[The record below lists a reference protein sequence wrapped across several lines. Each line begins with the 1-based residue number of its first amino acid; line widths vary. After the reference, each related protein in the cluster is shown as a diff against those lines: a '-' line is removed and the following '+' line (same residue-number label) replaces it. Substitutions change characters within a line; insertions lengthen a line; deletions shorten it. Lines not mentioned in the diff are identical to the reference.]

1 MAEIHATAIIDPRAE
16 LGAGVVAGPYVV
28 IRGPVVV
35 GAETV
40 IGAHAVL
47 EGRTTLGEG
56 CRVFPHAVI
65 GTVPQDLKYEGE
77 DSVLEIGGGTTIREF
92 VTVNPGTKASG
103 ATIIGRNCLLMACS
117 HVAHDCRVGDNV
129 VMANSSAL
137 AGHVEVGE
145 FATIGGLTPVHQFVR
160 IGRHAFLGGM
170 SRVTQDIPPFA
181 LVASEPTRVVGVNVV
196 GLQRRGFTPE
206 VINALR
212 RAFHILFKEGLNT
225 SQAVEKIRREVAEF
239 GEVAEVVGF
248 VEKSDRGILK

>member
-1 MAEIHATAIIDPRAE
+1 
-16 LGAGVVAGPYVV
+16 
-28 IRGPVVV
+28 
-35 GAETV
+35 
-40 IGAHAVL
+40 
-47 EGRTTLGEG
+47 
-56 CRVFPHAVI
+56 
-65 GTVPQDLKYEGE
+65 
-77 DSVLEIGGGTTIREF
+77 
-92 VTVNPGTKASG
+92 
-103 ATIIGRNCLLMACS
+103 
-117 HVAHDCRVGDNV
+117 
-129 VMANSSAL
+129 
-137 AGHVEVGE
+137 
-145 FATIGGLTPVHQFVR
+145 
-160 IGRHAFLGGM
+160 M